1 MELQKEMHKE
11 KYRHSDFLE
20 RVPIKEEKLLKLFLK
35 RSYYPIEV
43 E

>member
-1 MELQKEMHKE
+1 MELQEEMQKE

-20 RVPIKEEKLLKLFLK
+20 RVPIKEEKLLKLFL
-35 RSYYPIEV
+35 RRDYYPIEV